1 MEKEEIKTKSIRTIE
16 QKMSEIEPGSF
27 RYQVLDAARNFKSS
41 WISLG
46 QILYTVYKDKMFK
59 EWGYITFEAYVKA
72 ELGLQKQ
79 TAGKLLHSYYFL
91 EKSEPQFLKSVQ
103 AKEDLELKS
112 IPSVDAVNVLR
123 LAANNKEF
131 TEDDYQ
137 DFKKNVF
144 EDGIDGKEIKK
155 QVGLRLRSIREE
167 EDPEKARFERRNQ
180 TLRRL
185 YATLRTL
192 EKELYTAKLV
202 SERTAKELEKLL
214 GYVEA
219 EMGEAVSGDN

>member
-1 MEKEEIKTKSIRTIE
+1 MEKEEIKTRSIRTIE

-59 EWGYITFEAYVKA
+59 EWGYMTFEAYVKA

-103 AKEDLELKS
+103 AKQDLEPKS

-219 EMGEAVSGDN
+219 EMGEAVSGD

>member
-1 MEKEEIKTKSIRTIE
+1 MEKEAIKTKSIRNIE
-16 QKMSEIEPGSF
+16 QKMSEIEPGSL
-27 RYQVLDAARNFKSS
+27 RYQVLDASRTFKSS
-41 WISLG
+41 WIALG

-59 EWGYITFEAYVKA
+59 EWGYMTFEAYVKA

-79 TAGKLLHSYYFL
+79 TASKLLHSYYFL
-91 EKSEPQFLKSVQ
+91 EKNEPQFLKSVQ
-103 AKEDLELKS
+103 EKEEIEPKT

-123 LAANNKEF
+123 LAANNKEL
-131 TEDDYQ
+131 TEEDYQ
-137 DFKKNVF
+137 GFKKNVF
-144 EDGIDGKEIKK
+144 EDGAEGKEVKK

-167 EDPEKARFERRNQ
+167 EDPQKARLERRNQ

-192 EKELYTAKLV
+192 EKELHSAKLV

-214 GYVEA
+214 GYIETEIGDAVE
-219 EMGEAVSGDN
+219 GN